1 MKTRRHLSKRRVS
14 KRQNKSKHRR
24 LKGGVSRNPDI
35 VIPPFNQFK
44 INMLEAIMDGNMP
57 QLTTVIQNSLN
68 PEHPDYHPEFMN
80 AFWFYCCRDFLVDTH
95 LPNFMQSEEYAQ
107 WRNRLNTIGV
117 PLEPHYEIIYP
128 LTVTKRLLDVD
139 GIQGVAVG
147 SGIFRYPSAAIGN
160 RVFTGIILYMRNNN
174 IIDRELIR
182 KLNHKAS
189 HLVRRIFESG
199 QIITSDLAK
208 AFIEEAIAAANPAN
222 QIEVAG
228 LHLTHTAY
236 LIEYAIVNRIMQE
249 QVVYDMVNSL
259 SDDDVIRV
267 VIAAIRH
274 MSNQIFYAL
283 YTHCNLSNKPVYVK
297 YIWFGNA
304 ISHRKTEIGM
314 FLIDDIQNNNES
326 KIPTVLTR
334 ILLVHPRPNVE
345 LLKYALTH
353 GATLPE
359 NALSLVPNNADPA
372 NAERRRLVESWPT
385 MMATYTMKRANEL
398 ASVYG
403 LDGIEEY
410 VNK

>member
-1 MKTRRHLSKRRVS
+1 MKTRRRQSKRRVS

-24 LKGGVSRNPDI
+24 FIGGVSRNPDI

-44 INMLEAIMDGNMP
+44 INMLDAIMDGNMA

-117 PLEPHYEIIYP
+117 PLEPFYEIINP
-128 LTVTKRLLDVD
+128 LTVAKRLLDVE

-147 SGIFRYPSAAIGN
+147 SGIFRYPNAAIGN

-189 HLVRRIFESG
+189 HMVRQKFESG
-199 QIITSDLAK
+199 NILTADIAK
-208 AFIEEAIAAANPAN
+208 AFIEEAIAVINEGN
-222 QIEVAG
+222 QGQIGA
-228 LHLTHTAY
+228 LYMMHTAY
-236 LIEYAIVNRIMQE
+236 IIVYAIENRLIQEPENYLFDLVMQ
-249 QVVYDMVNSL
+249 M
-259 SDDDVIRV
+259 SDENKQDVIN
-267 VIAAIRH
+267 AAIRH
-274 MSNQIFYAL
+274 MSYLNFVAF
-283 YTHCNLSNKPVYVK
+283 YTHLHLSDKSVEEKNQWIRIAVINNKTQIAMYLMDNVASIFPSV
-297 YIWFGNA
+297 
-304 ISHRKTEIGM
+304 
-314 FLIDDIQNNNES
+314 
-326 KIPTVLTR
+326 TR
-334 ILLVHPRPNVE
+334 ELLVQRPNVE

-359 NALSLVPNNADPA
+359 NALRLVPNNDNSPA
-372 NAERRRLVESWPT
+372 NMERRRLVESWPT
-385 MMATYTMKRANEL
+385 MMATYALEHTNET
-398 ASVYG
+398 ASAYG
-403 LDGIEEY
+403 LDELSDY